1 MPVMGIRAMSPV
13 LIGRQAEMARLL
25 EALAV
30 AADGGS
36 SVALVSGEAGVGKTR
51 LVHEFGGRARERG
64 FRVCVGRGLD
74 FGGEVW
80 PLAPLR
86 EIVAAL
92 AEELDAETLD
102 LVIGGARDALI
113 RLVPEVGAGEDG
125 RARVSRDRLGELVIG
140 VFDRLARRDPLVL
153 VVEDLHW
160 ADATTRM
167 LFSALARTR
176 RVRPLLLIGTLRSD
190 ELHRR
195 HPLRPMLAEVERGS
209 CERIELR
216 PLNRAATR
224 ELCHA
229 IEGSAADAAF
239 VDAVHDRSGGNPF
252 FIEELVAARTAGV
265 AGLPETLRDV
275 MLARAAALDDA
286 ALSVLDVSAAAG
298 PTTPEVLADVSGV
311 EADDFPTTLDAL
323 FAAALL
329 VPDGDQVRFR
339 HELGREVFY
348 DELLPGDR
356 VRLHAT
362 LADRLSVRRPD
373 RIGDIARHWAAANDS
388 PRALV
393 ASVAAGRELVGAGA
407 AAEAEQHLVRAL
419 ELWESVDGPATLV
432 GRDHAGL
439 LLEAATAA
447 EHARDLGRAIEFARR
462 AAVELAGVDPMR
474 EAEVWLELRDLY
486 RFTNRWDES
495 ADAVDHALDLIPELP
510 PSGLRARALAN
521 AAIEA
526 TYVKRLDEATARARE
541 AVAVAEAVGDPEV
554 LVFAHYSLGAAFGLT
569 DPERELASSLANLAR
584 CGPGVSPEL
593 TVTVY
598 SGIAVALAD
607 LARYAEVLTY
617 AERGIAFSRRGGL
630 GGHRTSWL
638 AAWCIESLV
647 ALGRWSDAE
656 QRVAE
661 LADLLEGPNEE
672 GCLAPSWGM
681 ALTRQGRL
689 DEARPVIDYARAA
702 IAGGVWAYTTARM
715 VGAIAEF
722 DAADGRGEDAVALVD
737 EHVDQE
743 PRHPDGDAWLV
754 AAGMA
759 ALADYVHLGE
769 GRARRAVAER
779 ADAMATRWLGLI
791 ESNERRGWRPGPE
804 QQLHRDHA
812 HAQRERLR
820 GRSDPYRW
828 SKLAAGWAE
837 LGFRYHEALA
847 RLRGA
852 DALLG
857 GLAGRAASA
866 RRPAAAELGAARTIA
881 VELGAVPL
889 LDEIDDLARRARL
902 GRDPGAPAE
911 QPSGDG
917 DIVDDLGL
925 SARERDVL
933 ALLARGYTN
942 GQIGQELYIS
952 TKTASVHVS
961 NILRKLGVTNR
972 VEAAAAYARRPS
984 LR

>member
-1 MPVMGIRAMSPV
+1 MGVMGIRAMSPV
-13 LIGRQAEMARLL
+13 LIGRQAEMARLV

-30 AADGGS
+30 AAEGGS
-36 SVALVSGEAGVGKTR
+36 SVALVAGEAGVGKTR
-51 LVHEFGGRARERG
+51 LVCEFANRARERG
-64 FRVCVGRGLD
+64 FRVCVGRCHDL
-74 FGGEVW
+74 GGEVW

-86 EIVAAL
+86 EILASL

-102 LVIGGARDALI
+102 LVVGAARDSLV
-113 RLVPEVGAGEDG
+113 RLVPELGAEGDG
-125 RARVSRDRLGELVIG
+125 STPVSSERLGELVIG
-140 VFDRLARRDPLVL
+140 VFDRLARRGPLVL

-176 RVRPLLLIGTLRSD
+176 RVRPLLLVGTFRSD
-190 ELHRR
+190 EVHRR

-229 IEGSAADAAF
+229 IGAGADASF
-239 VDAVHDRSGGNPF
+239 VDAVHDRSAGNPF
-252 FIEELVAARTAGV
+252 FIEELVAARAAGV
-265 AGLPETLRDV
+265 VGLPETLRDV
-275 MLARAAALDDA
+275 ILARAATLDDS
-286 ALSVLDVSAAAG
+286 ALRVLDASAAAG
-298 PTTPEVLADVSGV
+298 PTIPEVLADVSGV
-311 EADDFPTTLDAL
+311 EADAFANTLDTL

-329 VPDGDQVRFR
+329 APDGDEVRFR
-339 HELGREVFY
+339 HELGREVLY

-356 VRLHAT
+356 VRLHAR
-362 LADRLSVRRPD
+362 LAERLAVRRPE
-373 RIGDIARHWAAANDS
+373 RIGDIARHWAAANDRR
-388 PRALV
+388 RALV
-393 ASVAAGRELVGAGA
+393 SSEAAGRELVRAGA

-419 ELWESVDGPATLV
+419 ELWDVVDQPATLI
-432 GRDHAGL
+432 GRDHADL
-439 LLEAATAA
+439 LLETATAA
-447 EHARDLGRAIEFARR
+447 EHARDLGGAIELARR
-462 AAVELAGVDPMR
+462 AAGELAEVDPMR

-495 ADAVDHALDLIPELP
+495 ADAVDRALDLIPESA
-510 PSGLRARALAN
+510 PSALRARALAN
-521 AAIEA
+521 AAVEA
-526 TYVKRLDEATARARE
+526 TYVKRVDEATARARE
-541 AVAVAEAVGDPEV
+541 AVAVAEAVGEPEV
-554 LVFAHYSLGAAFGLT
+554 LVFAHYALGAAFSLT
-569 DPERELASSLANLAR
+569 DPERELASGLANLAR
-584 CGPGVSPEL
+584 CGPDVSPEL

-598 SGIAVALAD
+598 SGIAVALAS
-607 LARYAEVLTY
+607 LARYGEVLTY
-617 AERGIAFSRRGGL
+617 AERGIAFARSSGL

-647 ALGRWSDAE
+647 ALGRWPEAE
-656 QRVAE
+656 HRVAE

-689 DEARPVIDYARAA
+689 DEARPVIDYARTVVAS
-702 IAGGVWAYTTARM
+702 GVWAYTTARL
-715 VGAIAEF
+715 VGAVAEF
-722 DAADGRGEDAVALVD
+722 DAADGRFEDAVALVD
-737 EHVDQE
+737 EHVDQD

-754 AAGMA
+754 AAGVA
-759 ALADYVHLGE
+759 ALADYVHAGG
-769 GRARRAVAER
+769 GRAGRAVAQR

-812 HAQRERLR
+812 HAQRERLH

-837 LGFRYHEALA
+837 LGFRYHEAMA

-852 DALLG
+852 EALVG
-857 GLAGRAASA
+857 GVAGRAASA
-866 RRPAAAELGAARTIA
+866 RRPAAAELGAARGIA
-881 VELGAVPL
+881 LDLGAVPL
-889 LDEIDDLARRARL
+889 LDQIDDLARRARL
-902 GRDPGAPAE
+902 GTDPGAPAE
-911 QPSGDG
+911 RLSGDG
-917 DIVDDLGL
+917 DIVDDRGL

-942 GQIGQELYIS
+942 GQIGKELYIS

-972 VEAAAAYARRPS
+972 VEAAAAHARRPS